1 MPHQMRR
8 ILFCFILLGALFAFE
23 VSAQSPELIPASG
36 TLPGGSCNFVTGEFE
51 FDCIPIYIGYVVQ
64 VIFAVSGGFA
74 LIEILKGGYQI
85 GISGLPGQDK
95 EAGKRRVTWA
105 LIGLAL
111 CILAF
116 VVVDFILSSL
126 LLGP

>member
-1 MPHQMRR
+1 MRR
-8 ILFCFILLGALFAFE
+8 VLFCFILLGILFAFD
-23 VSAQSPELIPASG
+23 VSAQDPGLIPPSG
-36 TLPGGSCNFVTGEFE
+36 KLFGPGVVCDFTLGEFD
-51 FDCIPIYIGYVVQ
+51 FDCIPIYIGYLVQ
-64 VIFAVSGGFA
+64 VIFTFSGGFA

-111 CILAF
+111 SILAF
-116 VVVDFILSSL
+116 VVVDFVISSL